1 MHKGVLRKVRIRV
14 FMEQSSSI
22 AAMRTLSF
30 FLLVG
35 AALAVSVFCPTIASR
50 ADQDE
55 QVQVIDVTAKKY
67 VFDPSPIRVKQSTR
81 VRLRFTAF
89 DKDHGFKVN
98 PYADGADAGSPPG
111 LVFAPHDDCVILVKG
126 NPTEVEFVAQTA
138 GTYSFK
144 CCNFCGLGYGGMKGQ
159 IIVEP
164 AS

>member
-1 MHKGVLRKVRIRV
+1 VRIRV

-55 QVQVIDVTAKKY
+55 QVQVIDVTAKIY

-81 VRLRFTAF
+81 ARLRFTAL
-89 DKDHGFKVN
+89 DKDLGFKSILTLTV
-98 PYADGADAGSPPG
+98 PMLGARRDWSSRR
-111 LVFAPHDDCVILVKG
+111 
-126 NPTEVEFVAQTA
+126 TTTA
-138 GTYSFK
+138 SR
-144 CCNFCGLGYGGMKGQ
+144 
-159 IIVEP
+159 
-164 AS
+164 S